1 MHSPSDIADRLSF
14 HGMTPDMAT
23 LLRDNKALIMGLLPR
38 ALERFYTHVA
48 RHPGASR
55 FFRSSDHIQ
64 HAKSRQL
71 DHWSVILEGRFD
83 SLYVSSVTRIG
94 EVHHKIGLE
103 PQWYIGGYSFLLTE
117 LIAGIAAAKPAR
129 WFSRVSPEAVA
140 LQKAVTCATLLD
152 MDFAIAVYLGV
163 GETERK
169 RTLDQLSRFSD
180 ESSINVQTVAAAS
193 EELVAAISEISRQ
206 VAESAG
212 IAAQAKQNAQSTS
225 MRIEGLSGA
234 AQDIGEVVSI
244 INNIA
249 SQTNLLALNA
259 TIEAARAGEHGRG
272 FAVVATEV
280 KSLAGETAR
289 ATQTIGGQIVEIQK
303 ATAESVVAIAEIS
316 ETIDSM
322 NRIAASIASAVDQ
335 QRMATQEISV
345 NIQSVATG
353 SAEVSRNISGANLPQ
368 SREAPVR
375 FAAQ

>member
-1 MHSPSDIADRLSF
+1 MHTTTDISESLNF
-14 HGMTPDMAT
+14 HGLTPEVAA
-23 LLRDNKALIMGLLPR
+23 LLRDNKRLIMDLLPT
-38 ALERFYTHVA
+38 ALERFYAHVA
-48 RHPGASR
+48 RFPGAAR

-94 EVHHKIGLE
+94 QVHHKIGLE
-103 PQWYIGGYSFLLTE
+103 PQWYIGGYNFLLTE
-117 LIAGIAAAKPAR
+117 LIGGIARAKPAK
-129 WFSRVSPEAVA
+129 WFSGVNPEAIK
-140 LQKAVTCATLLD
+140 LQRAVTSATLLD
-152 MDFAIAVYLGV
+152 MDYAIAVYLNV

-180 ESSINVQTVAAAS
+180 ESSVNVQTVAAAS

-206 VAESAG
+206 VTESAA
-212 IAAQAKQNAQSTS
+212 IAAEAKENAQSTS

-234 AQDIGEVVSI
+234 AQDIGEVLSI

-259 TIEAARAGEHGRG
+259 TIEAARAGDHGRG
-272 FAVVATEV
+272 FAVVASEV

-289 ATQTIGGQIVEIQK
+289 ATQTIGGQIIDIQK
-303 ATAESVVAIAEIS
+303 ATAESVTAISEIS
-316 ETIDSM
+316 ETIDAL

-335 QRMATQEISV
+335 QRAATQEISL
-345 NIQSVATG
+345 NIQNVATG
-353 SAEVSRNISGANLPQ
+353 TAEVSRNLSVVDSGA
-368 SREAPVR
+368 SAR